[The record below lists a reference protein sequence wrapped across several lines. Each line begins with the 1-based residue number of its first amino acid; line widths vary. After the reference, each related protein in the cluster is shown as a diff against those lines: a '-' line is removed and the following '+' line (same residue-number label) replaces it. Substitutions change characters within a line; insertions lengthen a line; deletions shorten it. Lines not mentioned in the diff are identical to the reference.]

1 MMLLHLRLKETR
13 IGFSSTFHAVLG
25 ADGDLLCGW
34 ILTDRLL
41 VGGMS
46 DNQYMMKTRILF
58 ENQEDF
64 ANNNDFLEWSW
75 TEYRL
80 AAHAFKFGKQQV
92 RQPICKNKSRK
103 FKGYETLKSATT

>member
-64 ANNNDFLEWSW
+64 ANNNDFLEWSIPCFH
-75 TEYRL
+75 EYSGQSIDL
-80 AAHAFKFGKQQV
+80 QHMLSNLEN
-92 RQPICKNKSRK
+92 NK
-103 FKGYETLKSATT
+103 

>member
-1 MMLLHLRLKETR
+1 
-13 IGFSSTFHAVLG
+13 
-25 ADGDLLCGW
+25 
-34 ILTDRLL
+34 

-64 ANNNDFLEWSW
+64 AYNNDFLEWNIPCFHEYSGRG
-75 TEYRL
+75 YRL
-80 AAHAFKFGKQQV
+80 AAHAFKIGKQQV
-92 RQPICKNKSRK
+92 RQPIFKNKSRK